1 MSHGLLSLVIAG
13 LLTAGLV
20 VAALAGPR
28 VLRAAAPMLMRAP
41 RLAVGLLA
49 SGVISWVLTLLAV
62 GPVLAW
68 VISGPDLLPAGAAQ
82 VCQQC
87 LAAANPFGGPTF
99 DTGIPVV
106 LLLVVPALAVVLF
119 FASFAGR
126 VRRRHRATLRSAS
139 RFHSA
144 GLRRVVAGYDVLL
157 VTDRHPFALSLPR
170 RHGGIVVSTG
180 AVDLLAADEL
190 RAVLAHE
197 QAHVRQHHHLIAALV
212 DALTT
217 HLRWVPLLAA
227 AADALGHYLEIA
239 ADDHARSEA
248 GTPALAS
255 ALLVLGE
262 AGRGEDGRSEA
273 GRSEA
278 GRGADAACDAGGVL
292 HALGPDRVRHLVQP
306 VRGYAG
312 VAATMV
318 GISSLLAL
326 TALAGAVHV
335 PYVMV
340 VLSGCV

>member
-1 MSHGLLSLVIAG
+1 M
-13 LLTAGLV
+13 T
-20 VAALAGPR
+20 
-28 VLRAAAPMLMRAP
+28 
-41 RLAVGLLA
+41 
-49 SGVISWVLTLLAV
+49 T
-62 GPVLAW
+62 
-68 VISGPDLLPAGAAQ
+68 GAAHEPRAS
-82 VCQQC
+82 V
-87 LAAANPFGGPTF
+87 
-99 DTGIPVV
+99 TGDRR
-106 LLLVVPALAVVLF
+106 AVD
-119 FASFAGR
+119 
-126 VRRRHRATLRSAS
+126 RRARR

-170 RHGGIVVSTG
+170 GHGGIVVSTG

-190 RAVLAHE
+190 RAVFAHE

-212 DALTT
+212 DALTA

-239 ADDHARSEA
+239 ADDHARREA

-273 GRSEA
+273 GR
-278 GRGADAACDAGGVL
+278 GADAAYDAGGVL

-340 VLSGCV
+340 VLSGCF